1 MYISVHSWL
10 NIKDVYMIT
19 AEIITIGTEIVLGQI
34 TDTNTPYIAQNL
46 SEKGIQVQFQTSVGD
61 DKELLKSALKIA
73 RDRVNLIITTGGLGP
88 TANDITREA
97 VSEFLGI
104 PLVPD
109 KEAYVRIQKILRNQ
123 HINKQDEYSKQGTV
137 HTHLNL
143 PPSPFLPLSE
153 GDRGRKLGDNAYS
166 PPLVGGVRGGGESL
180 RKQAMIPEGAHVIHN
195 DNGTAT
201 GFALNRGNTEIVCL
215 PGVPREMQSML
226 NKYLEICTKK
236 HSLEGR
242 CTLSRDLHTF
252 GISEPDV
259 ESQMKAYTGRE
270 EPIKIMT
277 LVHDGIV
284 SINILATGKTR
295 ESAIKLSDR
304 IEQDI
309 RRELGNAVFGVG
321 DETLEYAVAMLLK
334 KYHKTIA
341 VAESCTGGLVS
352 DKLTNIPGISEFFLE
367 GVVAYSNKAKVEIL
381 GVPKSLIGKYGAV
394 SPQVARAMAEGIKR
408 RSSSDI
414 AVGITG
420 IAGPTGATKEKPVGL
435 VYIAVASGNDVEVKE
450 CRFKGSRIDIKIF
463 SANTALNIVRLLL
476 L

>member
-1 MYISVHSWL
+1 
-10 NIKDVYMIT
+10 MIT

-123 HINKQDEYSKQGTV
+123 HINKQDEYRKQVTA
-137 HTHLNL
+137 HPHLNL
-143 PPSPFLPLSE
+143 PPPLFSPSMGGTGGGIQGGNE
-153 GDRGRKLGDNAYS
+153 YS
-166 PPLVGGVRGGGESL
+166 PPQPVLSEAEGVGGVRGGGESL
-180 RKQAMIPEGAHVIHN
+180 RKQAMIPEGTVVVHN

-201 GFALNRGNTEIVCL
+201 GFVFNRDNTEIVCL

-321 DETLEYAVAMLLK
+321 DETLECAVAVLLK

-367 GVVAYSNKAKVEIL
+367 GVVAYSNKAKVETL
-381 GVPKSLIGKYGAV
+381 GVSEDLIGKYGAV

>member
-1 MYISVHSWL
+1 MT
-10 NIKDVYMIT
+10 T
-19 AEIITIGTEIVLGQI
+19 AEIITIGTEIIFGQI
-34 TDTNTPYIAQNL
+34 IDTNTPYIAQNL

-73 RDRVNLIITTGGLGP
+73 RDRVNLIITAGGLGP

-104 PLVPD
+104 PLIPD
-109 KEAYVRIQKILRNQ
+109 KEAYARILKYLGNQ
-123 HINKQDEYSKQGTV
+123 HINKQDEYRKQVTA
-137 HTHLNL
+137 HPPRNL
-143 PPSPFLPLSE
+143 PPPLFSPSM
-153 GDRGRKLGDNAYS
+153 RGTGGGIQGDNESS
-166 PPLVGGVRGGGESL
+166 PPLPVLSEAEGVGGGETL
-180 RKQAMIPEGAHVIHN
+180 RKQTMIPEGALALHN

-201 GFALNRGNTEIVCL
+201 GLALNCGNTEIVCL

-226 NKYLEICTKK
+226 NKYLEIYTKK
-236 HSLEGR
+236 HYLEGR

-252 GISEPDV
+252 GVSEPEV
-259 ESQMKAYTGRE
+259 ESQ
-270 EPIKIMT
+270 IKEYADKEDSIKVMT

-284 SINILATGKTR
+284 TINILATAKTR
-295 ESAIKLSDR
+295 ESAIKLLDR

-309 RRELGNAVFGVG
+309 RKELGNAVFGVG
-321 DETLEYAVAMLLK
+321 DETLECAVAVLLK

-367 GVVAYSNKAKVEIL
+367 GVVAYSNKAKVETL
-381 GVPKSLIGKYGAV
+381 GVSEDLIGKYGAV

-450 CRFKGSRIDIKIF
+450 CRFKGSRIDIKNF

>member
-1 MYISVHSWL
+1 
-10 NIKDVYMIT
+10 MIT
-19 AEIITIGTEIVLGQI
+19 AEIITIGTEIILGQI
-34 TDTNTPYIAQNL
+34 IDKNSPYIARKL
-46 SEKGIQVQFQTSVGD
+46 SEKGIQVLFQTSVGD
-61 DKELLKSALKIA
+61 DKELLKSALRIA
-73 RDRVNLIITTGGLGP
+73 RDRANLIITTGGLGP

-97 VSEFLGI
+97 VSEFFDI

-109 KEAYVRIQKILRNQ
+109 KEAYARIQKILRNQ
-123 HINKQDEYSKQGTV
+123 SINKQDEYSKQVTV
-137 HTHLNL
+137 YPHLNL
-143 PPSPFLPLSE
+143 PHPF
-153 GDRGRKLGDNAYS
+153 GFAQDRQGGGIQGDNEHS

-180 RKQAMIPEGAHVIHN
+180 RKQAMIPEGALAIHN

-201 GFALNRGNTEIVCL
+201 GFVFNRGNTEIVCL

-226 NKYLEICTKK
+226 NKYLEIYTKK
-236 HSLEGR
+236 HNLEGR

-259 ESQMKAYTGRE
+259 DSQMKAYTGRE

-284 SINILATGKTR
+284 TINILVTAKTR
-295 ESAIKLSDR
+295 ENAIKLLDR

-309 RRELGNAVFGVG
+309 HKELGHAVFGVD
-321 DETLEYAVAMLLK
+321 DETLEYAVYRLLK

-352 DKLTNIPGISEFFLE
+352 DKLTNITGISECFVE

-394 SPQVARAMAEGIKR
+394 SPQVARAMAEGIKK
-408 RSSSDI
+408 RSSANI
-414 AVGITG
+414 GVGITG

-435 VYIAVASGNDVEVKE
+435 VYIAVAVDNEVETKE
-450 CRFKGSRIDIKIF
+450 CRFKGSRIDIKTF
-463 SANTALNIVRLLL
+463 SANTALNMMRLKLL
-476 L
+476 

>member
-1 MYISVHSWL
+1 
-10 NIKDVYMIT
+10 MIT

-34 TDTNTPYIAQNL
+34 VDTNTPHIAQNL
-46 SEKGIQVQFQTSVGD
+46 SEKGIQVLFQTSVGD
-61 DKELLKSALKIA
+61 DKALLKSALKIA
-73 RDRVNLIITTGGLGP
+73 RDRVSLIITTGGLGP

-97 VSEFLGI
+97 VSEFFGI

-109 KEAYVRIQKILRNQ
+109 KEAYARIQKILKNQ
-123 HINKQDEYSKQGTV
+123 HINKQDEY
-137 HTHLNL
+137 
-143 PPSPFLPLSE
+143 
-153 GDRGRKLGDNAYS
+153 
-166 PPLVGGVRGGGESL
+166 
-180 RKQAMIPEGAHVIHN
+180 RKQAMIPEGAVVIHN

-201 GFALNRGNTEIVCL
+201 GFALNCGNTEIVCL

-226 NKYLEICTKK
+226 NKYLEICVKK

-259 ESQMKAYTGRE
+259 ETQMKAYTGRE

-284 SINILATGKTR
+284 TINIIA
-295 ESAIKLSDR
+295 SAIDR
-304 IEQDI
+304 ENAKNILDKAEQDI
-309 RRELGNAVFGVG
+309 RKILDHAVFGVG
-321 DETLEYAVAMLLK
+321 DETLECAVAVLLK

-352 DKLTNIPGISEFFLE
+352 DNFTNIPGISEFFLE

-381 GVPKSLIGKYGAV
+381 GVSEHLIGKYGAV
-394 SPQVARAMAEGIKR
+394 SPQVAGAMAEGIKR

-414 AVGITG
+414 GVGITG
-420 IAGPTGATKEKPVGL
+420 IAGPTGATTEKPVGL

-450 CRFKGSRIDIKIF
+450 CRFKGSRIDIKNF